1 MDKMPNDSD
10 LGLET
15 LLAVRAQLGANID
28 DNLLKQCF
36 AIQRKYQFSPDRVQ
50 SSLAMDKLVDAHVE
64 KMTKPGTQGE
74 AE

>member
-1 MDKMPNDSD
+1 MSNEND

-15 LLAVRAQLGANID
+15 LLAVRAQIGVDID

-50 SSLAMDKLVDAHVE
+50 SSQAMDKLVDAHVD
-64 KMTKPGTQGE
+64 KKTKPATEGK

>member
-1 MDKMPNDSD
+1 MPNETD

-15 LLAVRAQLGANID
+15 LLAVRAQLGVDID

-50 SSLAMDKLVDAHVE
+50 SWQATDKLVDVHVE
-64 KMTKPGTQGE
+64 KISKTVTQGE
-74 AE
+74 AG